1 MLHNIF
7 SKLHHFIQL
16 PKDILHEHKLKHHL
30 LKSLDWH
37 HENILRKA
45 EEVIMTLSQGKN
57 DKCTLSMTLALLND
71 IGDSR
76 LRMKYYLRMLYKL
89 KHGKYLI
96 NKDMF
101 NEYMECYKDTR
112 VLAHYCSKSFI
123 AVRDSKRSLTVSSG
137 RQGIK
142 H

>member
-1 MLHNIF
+1 
-7 SKLHHFIQL
+7 
-16 PKDILHEHKLKHHL
+16 
-30 LKSLDWH
+30 
-37 HENILRKA
+37 
-45 EEVIMTLSQGKN
+45 MTLSQGKN

-89 KHGKYLI
+89 KYGKYLI
-96 NKDMF
+96 NKEEL

-112 VLAHYCSKSFI
+112 VLAHYCSKAFI
-123 AVRDSKRSLTVSSG
+123 AVRDSRRSLTVSSG
-137 RQGIK
+137 RQDIK

>member
-1 MLHNIF
+1 MMHNIF
-7 SKLHHFIQL
+7 SKLHHLIQL

-30 LKSLDWH
+30 LKSLHWH

-45 EEVIMTLSQGKN
+45 EEVIMTLSQGMN
-57 DKCTLSMTLALLND
+57 DKCTLSMTLTLLND

-76 LRMKYYLRMLYKL
+76 LCMKYHLRMLYKL
-89 KHGKYLI
+89 KCGKYLI

-112 VLAHYCSKSFI
+112 VLVHYCSKAFI
-123 AVRDSKRSLTVSSG
+123 AMRDGRRSLTISS
-137 RQGIK
+137 RR
-142 H
+142 